1 MWAPVGHC
9 RALQVLARS
18 PPPSARLQVYVAWLG
33 FYLSMTRKHRQSAEA
48 LVKMA
53 NEYVAWLFHLPGP
66 PAIQMST
73 AGKMNLPQ
81 TRFPPAQS

>member
-1 MWAPVGHC
+1 ME
-9 RALQVLARS
+9 S
-18 PPPSARLQVYVAWLG
+18 PTLRPAQVYVAWLG